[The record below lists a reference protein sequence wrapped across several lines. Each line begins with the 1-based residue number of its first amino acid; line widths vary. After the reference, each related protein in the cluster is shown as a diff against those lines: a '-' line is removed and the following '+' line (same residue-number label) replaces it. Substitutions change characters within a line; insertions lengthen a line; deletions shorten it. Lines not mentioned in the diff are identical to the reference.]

1 MHIDDVAQ
9 IDVGLPRVKR
19 FLTDVIQ
26 ADHHL
31 QVGAVAVLEC
41 GKAKL
46 SGVAREYHPARDAH
60 DIVGRRVDRQVG
72 MGGPDLSQGVR
83 AFDGDRIGVV
93 PLGQQPSALVPADLE
108 LLGNICFRTFKGHDV
123 PA

>member
-9 IDVGLPRVKR
+9 IDVGLPRVER
-19 FLTDVIQ
+19 FLTDLVQ

-31 QVGAVAVLEC
+31 QIGTVAVLEC

-46 SGVAREYHPARDAH
+46 SRITREYHPARHTH
-60 DIVGRRVDRQVG
+60 DGIGRRVDRQIG
-72 MGGPDLSQGVR
+72 MGGPDLSQGVG
-83 AFDGDRIGVV
+83 AFDGDRIRVA
-93 PLGQQPSALVPADLE
+93 PLRQQPSALVPADPE
-108 LLGNICFRTFKGHDV
+108 LLGHVKFKGHDV